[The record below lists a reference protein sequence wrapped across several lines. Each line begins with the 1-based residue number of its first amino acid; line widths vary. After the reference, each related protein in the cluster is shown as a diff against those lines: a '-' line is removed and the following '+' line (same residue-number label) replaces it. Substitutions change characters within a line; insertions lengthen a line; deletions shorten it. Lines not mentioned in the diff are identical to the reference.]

1 MEEKSP
7 FTRAI
12 RRLEELTVVQATRS
26 GLVKMIPILTIGA
39 FALILKTFPVEAYQT
54 FIADLAGGFVLGLLD
69 LVYSATFGVLSLYM
83 TIFISRSYMELK
95 ADQDVVGEGATAAS
109 LLCFF
114 ILAGAYLPSFG
125 TDSMGPKSMFLAILT
140 GLGPPPST
148 GSCSWPCSGQGAG
161 RSSPPGPPGNS
172 GGCSAPSS
180 PWPSPP

>member
-7 FTRAI
+7 VTRAI

-83 TIFISRSYMELK
+83 TIFISRSTY
-95 ADQDVVGEGATAAS
+95 S
-109 LLCFF
+109 L
-114 ILAGAYLPSFG
+114 
-125 TDSMGPKSMFLAILT
+125 
-140 GLGPPPST
+140 
-148 GSCSWPCSGQGAG
+148 
-161 RSSPPGPPGNS
+161 
-172 GGCSAPSS
+172 
-180 PWPSPP
+180 